1 MSGDCFNINNAI
13 LIQSENTF
21 RTKLPFKAYN
31 LEGQISGTLDHAHDY
46 MQIWYVCRGMCR
58 HWINDR
64 EHRMI
69 KGDLFVIPPYVVH
82 KVRPVE
88 GEDIHI
94 IGFEFAARFIDDN
107 YNNFNNSKEFFDFA
121 YLEPFLVSQ
130 DMVKPKFNLS
140 PESQNAVEGI
150 MKDMLREYNKGDDY
164 YEMIIKADLLKLLA
178 IVAREYKNS
187 HKSKESQEI
196 LEKYRTGIIS
206 AIEYIHEN
214 YSDDLHLEDICKYAL
229 MSKTNFCYI
238 FKILTSKTFTEYLTH
253 IRVQKALE
261 ALLKTD
267 ATITQICYD
276 VGFKD
281 VTHFCRTFKKIV
293 GVSPKY
299 YKKSAF

>member
-1 MSGDCFNINNAI
+1 MSVDFLNINNAT
-13 LIQSENTF
+13 LIQSESTF
-21 RTKLPFKAYN
+21 KTEIPFKAYN
-31 LEGQISGTLDHAHDY
+31 LEGQVSGTMDHAHDY

-58 HWINDR
+58 HWINNK
-64 EHRMI
+64 EHSMV

-82 KVRPVE
+82 KVRHVE

-107 YNNFNNSKEFFDFA
+107 YNNFNNSKDFFDFA

-130 DMVKPKFNLS
+130 DMVKPRFNLS
-140 PESQNAVEGI
+140 LETQDSVESI
-150 MKDMLREYNKGDDY
+150 MKDMLKEYNGSNDY
-164 YEMIIKADLLKLLA
+164 YDMIIKADLLKLLA
-178 IVAREYKNS
+178 VVAREYKNS
-187 HKSKESQEI
+187 YKSKESQEV
-196 LEKYRTGIIS
+196 LEKYRSGIIN

-214 YSDDLHLEDICKYAL
+214 YNVELHLEDICKYAL

-238 FKILTSKTFTEYLTH
+238 FKILTKKTFTEYLTH
-253 IRVQKALE
+253 IRIQKAVE

-267 ATITQICYD
+267 TTITQICYD
-276 VGFKD
+276 VGFND

>member
-1 MSGDCFNINNAI
+1 MSGEIFDINNAI
-13 LIQSENTF
+13 LMQSETTF
-21 RTKLPFKAYN
+21 KNEIPFKAYN
-31 LEGQISGTLDHAHDY
+31 LEGEVSGEFDHAHDY

-58 HWINDR
+58 HWINNK
-64 EHRMI
+64 EHSMV
-69 KGDLFVIPPYVVH
+69 KGDLFIIPPYVVH

-94 IGFEFAARFIDDN
+94 IAFEFAARFIDDN
-107 YNNFNNSKEFFDFA
+107 YNSFIKSKEFFDFA

-130 DMVKPKFNLS
+130 DMVKPRFNLS
-140 PESQNAVEGI
+140 PESQKVVEAT
-150 MKDMLREYNKGDDY
+150 MKDMLKEYNSASDY

-178 IVAREYKNS
+178 LVAREYKNS
-187 HKSKESQEI
+187 HKSQESQEV
-196 LEKYRTGIIS
+196 LEKYRSAIIS
-206 AIEYIHEN
+206 AIDYINEN
-214 YSDDLHLEDICKYAL
+214 YKSELHLEDICKYAL

-238 FKILTSKTFTEYLTH
+238 FKTLTSKTFTEYLIH
-253 IRVQKALE
+253 IRIQKAVE

-267 ATITQICYD
+267 ETITQICYD

-281 VTHFCRTFKKIV
+281 VTHFCRTFKKVV